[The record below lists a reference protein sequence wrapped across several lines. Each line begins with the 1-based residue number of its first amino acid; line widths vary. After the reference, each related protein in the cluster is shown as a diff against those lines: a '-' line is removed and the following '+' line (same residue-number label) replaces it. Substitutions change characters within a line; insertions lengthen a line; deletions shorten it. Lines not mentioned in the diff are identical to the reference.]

1 MPGSPAGGSPGAIA
15 PPDGGHP
22 DGGHPGGGHP
32 GGGTG
37 VRASCLP
44 RAEREQWQRRLS
56 LQRRLHDGASL
67 RISALVPQLGVVR
80 NRVPAAE
87 PDLDASLQG
96 LQDQL
101 HTVLQELRE
110 IARAI
115 YPPLLDEAGL
125 GPALREFADRAEV
138 PVRVDVGPGRYG
150 AAVEGAAYFAVTDC
164 LAALRDGGPA
174 VDVSARTEGEDLVV
188 VLTGV
193 PTWLASGVLDRVCA
207 LGGQVGTS
215 GSPDT
220 GTIEA
225 RIPCA

>member
-1 MPGSPAGGSPGAIA
+1 MPASSAGDSPGVGLQ
-15 PPDGGHP
+15 PDADPSSGASGGAGALRP
-22 DGGHPGGGHP
+22 
-32 GGGTG
+32 
-37 VRASCLP
+37 LP
-44 RAEREQWQRRLS
+44 CRAEREQWQRRLR
-56 LQRRLHDGASL
+56 LQRQLHDGASL

-80 NRVPAAE
+80 NRVPAAQ
-87 PDLDASLQG
+87 PDLDASIEG

-125 GPALREFADRAEV
+125 AAALREFADHAEV
-138 PVRVDVGPGRYG
+138 PVRIDVGPERHG

-164 LAALRDGGPA
+164 LGALRPGGPPI
-174 VDVSARTEGEDLVV
+174 DVSARREGGELVV
-188 VLTGV
+188 VLAGV
-193 PTWLASGVLDRVCA
+193 PPRLAPGVLDHVCG
-207 LGGQVGTS
+207 LGGQVSAG
-215 GSPDT
+215 GDRET